1 MELIRRLDSTNAHD
15 CVVTIGGFDG
25 IHLGHRALIERM
37 RAHGRRLKL
46 PSMLVSFEPLPRE
59 VLFPD
64 DPPERLTN
72 FRERW
77 RLLADTG
84 LERLCLLTFSQRLRR
99 IPGTEFMNWLRLA
112 RARVVVIGHDFRF
125 GAGGEANAQWCA
137 GQSAAFGFDVDV
149 VDAVP
154 LDGMRISSRRVREAL
169 RFGNL
174 SEAKRLLGRPYGMRG
189 RVRRGNQLGRTL
201 GFPTANLA
209 VKRRRVAMT
218 GVFAVRVH
226 GEGLDG
232 WPGVANLGTR
242 PVIDGAHMLL
252 EAHLFDFAGDLYGR
266 EVEVEFVA
274 RLRDELKFASLDDMV
289 RQMHRDAEQARRQ
302 LG

>member
-1 MELIRRLDSTNAHD
+1 MELIRRLDSTSAHD

-99 IPGTEFMNWLRLA
+99 IPGAQFMNWLQLA

-169 RFGNL
+169 RFGDL

-226 GEGLDG
+226 GEGLNG

-242 PVIDGAHMLL
+242 PVIDGVHMLL

-289 RQMHRDAEQARRQ
+289 QQMHRDAEQARRQ

>member
-37 RAHGRRLKL
+37 RAHGARLKL

-77 RLLADTG
+77 RLLSDTG

-99 IPGTEFMNWLRLA
+99 IPSAQFMELLQA
-112 RARVVVIGHDFRF
+112 AHARVVVIGHDFRF
-125 GAGGEANAQWCA
+125 GAGGEATAQWCA
-137 GQSAAFGFDVDV
+137 RHSAAFGFEVDV
-149 VDAVP
+149 VDAVA
-154 LDGMRISSRRVREAL
+154 LGGMRVSSRRVREAL
-169 RFGNL
+169 RFGEL
-174 SEAKRLLGRPYGMRG
+174 GEARRLLGRPYGMRG
-189 RVRRGNQLGRTL
+189 RVRHGNQLGRTL

-226 GEGLDG
+226 GAGLDG

-242 PVIDGAHMLL
+242 PVIGGTHTLL
-252 EAHLFDFAGDLYGR
+252 EAHLFDWAGELYGR

-289 RQMHRDAEQARRQ
+289 LQMHRDAEQARRQ